1 MSSSHPLAASLSGD
15 DLRSAIERTID
26 RIAEIARTDI
36 EPGRFFREVLESTV
50 QVGGA
55 TRSLLWRAEPQGGW
69 ELMGEIPQ
77 GEQRDA
83 WFIESRQ
90 ELLTDVARGAEVK
103 VLRGSDSRVGA
114 SANGHSANHF
124 QVLAPVRLADQVVAI
139 LESDHNNIE
148 SGRLP
153 ADLVHF
159 LAMLCELTAEF
170 LSGREL
176 LQLRRA
182 RDQWQ
187 RWDVY
192 SQRLWQSLDLDA
204 VCATIANDG
213 RLLVECDRVSVAIR
227 RGNVFQLKAV
237 SGTSRIEPR
246 ASSTRS
252 LEAVAQSAAGQR
264 SAVWHNPAASSNQTD
279 NPAGGKLDESVE
291 RHLQDSNATA
301 VGIVPV
307 DLPQTNDLAL
317 PLAIIVFEQFKPIG
331 DFAGWKN
338 RSELLVARST
348 ATLRASIER
357 SQIPFPRL
365 VQFLSKGADARF
377 RFRSMAIAGV
387 LLGLLIALIAIPAE
401 FIVSG
406 TGELWPDRRA
416 EVFASHSGIV
426 DQILVGHGQDVKQ
439 GEPLVVLRD
448 LDLENDAP
456 RISGEIATVNER
468 LKGTQ
473 AARFAAGNTAD
484 GVARSR
490 QLTAEE
496 EELKE
501 RLRTLERQRAL
512 IEERK
517 AALTLRSPIDGKV
530 LTWDVAQHLA
540 ARPVERGQSLLTV
553 GDTAGDWIVEV
564 SVAEKE
570 IGHVLRARKQSDAQ
584 IEVDF
589 MLTSEPGRRYRGH
602 IREISMMS
610 EYDDAARGHVRMIV
624 SFDRNQ
630 IEQLR
635 PGASAVPRISC
646 GRTSIGYVW
655 LHDLID
661 AVRST
666 IVF

>member
-15 DLRSAIERTID
+15 DLRSAIERAID
-26 RIAEIARTDI
+26 RIAEIARSDI

-55 TRSLLWRAEPQGGW
+55 TRSLLWRVAPQGNW
-69 ELMGEIPQ
+69 ELVGEIPQ

-83 WFIESRQ
+83 SFIEPRQ
-90 ELLTDVARGAEVK
+90 ELLTDVARGAEVR
-103 VLRGSDSRVGA
+103 VLRGPDSRVG
-114 SANGHSANHF
+114 SGSNGHSANRF
-124 QVLAPVRLADQVVAI
+124 QVLAPIRLADQVVAI
-139 LESDHNNIE
+139 LETEHNNIE

-153 ADLVHF
+153 ADQVHF

-187 RWDVY
+187 RWDAY
-192 SQRLWQSLDLDA
+192 SQRLWQSLDLEA

-213 RLLVECDRVSVAIR
+213 RLLVECDRVSVVIR
-227 RGNVFQLKAV
+227 RGNAFQLEAV
-237 SGTSRIEPR
+237 SGISRIEPR

-252 LEAVAQSAAGQR
+252 IEAVALSAARQR
-264 SAVWHNPAASSNQTD
+264 SAVWYNPAAPSNQTD
-279 NPAGGKLDESVE
+279 NQASGKLDESVE
-291 RHLQDSNATA
+291 RHLRESKATA
-301 VGIVPV
+301 VGIVPI
-307 DLPQTNDLAL
+307 DPPATNSQAL
-317 PLAIIVFEQFKPIG
+317 PLAIIVFEQFKPVD

-338 RSELLVARST
+338 RSELLATRT
-348 ATLRASIER
+348 AATLRASIER

-365 VQFLSKGADARF
+365 RQFLTNRADSRH
-377 RFRSMAIAGV
+377 RFRSMVFAGLIFGV
-387 LLGLLIALIAIPAE
+387 LIALIAIPAE
-401 FIVSG
+401 FTVSG

-416 EVFASHSGIV
+416 EVFASNSGIV
-426 DQILVGHGQDVKQ
+426 DQILVGHGQDVKR
-439 GEPLVVLRD
+439 GDALVVLRD

-456 RISGEIATVNER
+456 RLIGEIATVNER

-473 AARFAAGNTAD
+473 AARFAAGSTAD

-512 IEERK
+512 IDERK

-553 GDTAGDWIVEV
+553 GETSGDWIVEV
-564 SVAEKE
+564 SVAERE
-570 IGHVLRARKQSDAQ
+570 IGHVLRAKKQSEAE
-584 IEVDF
+584 INVDF
-589 MLTSEPGRRYRGH
+589 MLTSEPGRRYQGRV
-602 IREISMMS
+602 REISMTS

-646 GRTSIGYVW
+646 GRTSLGYVW

-661 AVRST
+661 AVRS
-666 IVF
+666 IVAF